1 MVNITNG
8 QVDLTV
14 TRGAFKSYYQRC
26 GFRLREATEEH
37 ESDVPQDFTQ
47 AENTANLAHESASED
62 VPDEESDEESEEA
75 KPEEGEVDYSE
86 TPLSELSFEQLC
98 KYADQL
104 ELDHEGVKTSKGL
117 RALIKANL

>member
-47 AENTANLAHESASED
+47 IENTANLAHESASED
-62 VPDEESDEESEEA
+62 VPDEEPEAVES
-75 KPEEGEVDYSE
+75 EEGEVDYSE
-86 TPLSELSFEQLC
+86 IPLSELNFEQLC

-104 ELDHEGVKTSKGL
+104 GLDHDGVKTAKGM

>member
-37 ESDVPQDFTQ
+37 ENEVPQDFTQ

-86 TPLSELSFEQLC
+86 TPLSELNFEQLC

-104 ELDHEGVKTSKGL
+104 EIDHEGVKTAKGM
-117 RALIKANL
+117 RALIRANL

>member
-26 GFRLREATEEH
+26 GFRLREVTEEH

-62 VPDEESDEESEEA
+62 VPDEESEAVESEEG
-75 KPEEGEVDYSE
+75 EGEIDYSE
-86 TPLSELSFEQLC
+86 TPLSELDFEQLC

-104 ELDHEGVKTSKGL
+104 ELDHEGVKTVKGL
-117 RALIKANL
+117 RALIRANL

>member
-62 VPDEESDEESEEA
+62 VPDEEPEAVES
-75 KPEEGEVDYSE
+75 EEGEVDYSE
-86 TPLSELSFEQLC
+86 IPLSELNFEQLC
-98 KYADQL
+98 EYADHL
-104 ELDHEGVKTSKGL
+104 ELDHEGVKTAKGL
-117 RALIKANL
+117 RALIRANL

>member
-37 ESDVPQDFTQ
+37 ENDVPQDFTQ
-47 AENTANLAHESASED
+47 VKNTVNLAHENASEG
-62 VPDEESDEESEEA
+62 VPDEEH
-75 KPEEGEVDYSE
+75 EEGEVDYSE

-98 KYADQL
+98 KYADHL
-104 ELDHEGVKTSKGL
+104 GLDHDGVKTAKGM